1 MHYAMNRILNYLRD
15 AIGGVLFYFGQT
27 KLRTALTLL
36 GITVGV
42 SSIIAIMTVLTTFE
56 KSANGLVSEMKT
68 NLFYITKD
76 NPIEISFGGDGRG
89 SRNKPPITWSE
100 YEQLK
105 RSLTLTT
112 TMAAA
117 VAEEPSDRTIS
128 VGKDE
133 LKNRLTSFWGSDG
146 DMLSINKFNIV
157 EGGRN
162 LLETDV
168 DNMSRVAI
176 IGSDVQEE
184 LFPYSDPVGQTIKI
198 DNIPFEVIALT
209 EPKGEML
216 GQSMDSMIGIPIS
229 TYLKYFGKRGWR
241 RTDLQLILESESMET
256 LDAATDEAIGV
267 FRAIRKIPPGEDN
280 NFYIATNDQLM
291 DTFGEFTGYISI
303 FIGLI
308 AGISLLVAGIGIAN
322 IMLVSLTER
331 IKEIGIRKA
340 LGARRVDIFLQFL
353 IEAVLISIIGGIVGI
368 ILGLSFGNVVAL
380 FLEQDP
386 VIPFNWVFYSI
397 QICASM
403 GIIFGLY
410 PAIKA
415 SRLNPIDSMRYE

>member
-1 MHYAMNRILNYLRD
+1 MNRILNYLRD

-128 VGKDE
+128 AGKDE

-146 DMLSINKFNIV
+146 DMLSINKYNIV

>member
-1 MHYAMNRILNYLRD
+1 MNRILNYLRD

>member
-1 MHYAMNRILNYLRD
+1 MNRILNYLRD

-89 SRNKPPITWSE
+89 SRNKPAITWSE

-128 VGKDE
+128 AGKDE

-146 DMLSINKFNIV
+146 DMLSINKYNIV

-322 IMLVSLTER
+322 IMLVALTER

>member
-1 MHYAMNRILNYLRD
+1 MNRILNYLRD

-56 KSANGLVSEMKT
+56 KTANGLVSEMKT

-112 TMAAA
+112 SMAAA

-128 VGKDE
+128 VGKNE
-133 LKNRLTSFWGSDG
+133 LKNRLSSFWGSDG
-146 DMLSINKFNIV
+146 DMLSINQYEIV

-162 LLETDV
+162 LFKTDM
-168 DNMSRVAI
+168 DNSSRVAI
-176 IGSDVQEE
+176 IGSDVKDE

-216 GQSMDSMIGIPIS
+216 GQSMDAMIGIPIS
-229 TYLKYFGKRGWR
+229 TYLKYFGSRGHK
-241 RTDLQLILESESMET
+241 RTDLLLMLESESIET
-256 LDAATDEAIGV
+256 LDAATDEAVGV

-291 DTFGEFTGYISI
+291 DTFGEFTGYITI

-340 LGARRVDIFLQFL
+340 LGARKVDIFLQFL
-353 IEAVLISIIGGIVGI
+353 IEAILISIIGGIVGI
-368 ILGLSFGNVVAL
+368 ILGLSFGNIVAL

-386 VIPFNWVFYSI
+386 VIPFDWVFYSI

-415 SRLNPIDSMRYE
+415 SNLNPIDSMRYE

>member
-1 MHYAMNRILNYLRD
+1 MNRILNYLRD

-89 SRNKPPITWSE
+89 SRNKPAITWSE

-146 DMLSINKFNIV
+146 DMLSINKYNIV

-368 ILGLSFGNVVAL
+368 ILGLSFGNIVAL

-403 GIIFGLY
+403 GILFGLY

>member
-1 MHYAMNRILNYLRD
+1 MNRIFNYLRD

-56 KSANGLVSEMKT
+56 NSANAVVSDMKT
-68 NLFYITKD
+68 NIFYITKD
-76 NPIEISFGGDGRG
+76 NPTEISFGVGGSR

-105 RSLTLTT
+105 RSLELTT
-112 TMAAA
+112 SMAAA

-128 VGKDE
+128 VGKNE
-133 LKNRLTSFWGSDG
+133 LKNRITSFWGSDG
-146 DMLSINKFNIV
+146 DMLSLNKYELEF
-157 EGGRN
+157 GGRN
-162 LLETDV
+162 LLEADM
-168 DNMSRVAI
+168 NNSSRVAI
-176 IGSDVQEE
+176 IGSDIKDE
-184 LFPYSDPVGQTIKI
+184 LFPYSDPLGKEIKI
-198 DNIPFEVIALT
+198 DNIPFEVIGIT
-209 EPKGEML
+209 QPKGEML
-216 GQSMDSMIGIPIS
+216 GQSLDSMIGIPIS
-229 TYLKYFGKRGWR
+229 TYLKYFGSKGWR
-241 RTDLQLILESESMET
+241 RTDLQLILESESMAT

-267 FRAIRKIPPGEDN
+267 FRAIRKIPPGKDN
-280 NFYIATNDQLM
+280 NFYIATSDQLM

-303 FIGLI
+303 FIGLV

-331 IKEIGIRKA
+331 VKEIGIRKA
-340 LGARRVDIFLQFL
+340 LGARRIDIFLQFL
-353 IEAVLISIIGGIVGI
+353 IEAVLISVIGGIVGI
-368 ILGLSFGNVVAL
+368 ILGISFGNVVAII
-380 FLEQDP
+380 LEQEP
-386 VIPFNWVFYSI
+386 TIPLNWVFYSL

-415 SRLNPIDSMRYE
+415 SKLNPIDSMRYE

>member
-1 MHYAMNRILNYLRD
+1 MNRILNYLRD

-89 SRNKPPITWSE
+89 SRNKPAITWSE

>member
-1 MHYAMNRILNYLRD
+1 MNRILNYLRD

-56 KSANGLVSEMKT
+56 KTANGLVSEMKT

-76 NPIEISFGGDGRG
+76 NPIEISFGGNGRG

-112 TMAAA
+112 SMAAA

-128 VGKDE
+128 VGKNE
-133 LKNRLTSFWGSDG
+133 LKNRLSSFWGSDG
-146 DMLSINKFNIV
+146 DMLSINQYEIV

-162 LLETDV
+162 LFKTDM
-168 DNMSRVAI
+168 DNSSRVAI
-176 IGSDVQEE
+176 IGSDVKDE

-216 GQSMDSMIGIPIS
+216 GQSMDAMIGIPIS
-229 TYLKYFGKRGWR
+229 TYLKYFGIEGHVTINIYDKNR
-241 RTDLQLILESESMET
+241 RLEPFYITDDFINGLFDEIKGITDINHDNDYDDLIIKIKQEPMKITLEDTDLGT
-256 LDAATDEAIGV
+256 
-267 FRAIRKIPPGEDN
+267 
-280 NFYIATNDQLM
+280 
-291 DTFGEFTGYISI
+291 
-303 FIGLI
+303 
-308 AGISLLVAGIGIAN
+308 SL
-322 IMLVSLTER
+322 SLTIYAKYIDHYITREGNFVR
-331 IKEIGIRKA
+331 IVDLKYHEYFNTR
-340 LGARRVDIFLQFL
+340 LRR
-353 IEAVLISIIGGIVGI
+353 
-368 ILGLSFGNVVAL
+368 
-380 FLEQDP
+380 
-386 VIPFNWVFYSI
+386 
-397 QICASM
+397 
-403 GIIFGLY
+403 
-410 PAIKA
+410 
-415 SRLNPIDSMRYE
+415 

>member
-1 MHYAMNRILNYLRD
+1 MNRILNYLRD

-89 SRNKPPITWSE
+89 SRNKPAITWSE

-146 DMLSINKFNIV
+146 DMLSINKYNIV